1 MPRPAIEKVYG
12 LRAALATFRARPD
25 EVTRIAHGAKVR
37 HEVSDMLREAAQR
50 RIAYEER
57 SEEDLERIAGS
68 PHHEGLCMGTL
79 PRPVLDGP
87 ALEAAIARQ
96 GNALVLD
103 GVTNPHNLGAIVR
116 SMAWFG
122 VRTLVLPES
131 AGPALT
137 PAAVRVAEGG
147 AEEVQVGRVRVPEL
161 LRRLPAHGISVVAAD
176 ARGTVDAR
184 RYPFRER
191 TVIVLG
197 AERTGVSEESL
208 SHADVVLSIGG
219 ARRVESLNVSVAAGV
234 LLALATR

>member
-1 MPRPAIEKVYG
+1 MTRSGIEKVYG
-12 LRAALATFRARPD
+12 LRAALAAFATRPD

-37 HEVSDMLREAAQR
+37 GEVSDMLREAAR
-50 RIAYEER
+50 LRIAYEER

-68 PHHEGLCMGTL
+68 PHHEGICIGTL
-79 PRPVLDGP
+79 ARPVLDGP
-87 ALEAAIARQ
+87 GLEAAIARE
-96 GNALVLD
+96 GAALVLD

-131 AGPALT
+131 QGPALT

-147 AEEVQVGRVRVPEL
+147 AEAVQVGRVRVPEL
-161 LRRLPAHGISVVAAD
+161 LRRLPKHGISVVAA
-176 ARGTVDAR
+176 DAR

-197 AERTGVSEESL
+197 AERTGVSPASL
-208 SHADVVLSIGG
+208 EHTDVVLSIGG
-219 ARRVESLNVSVAAGV
+219 ARRVESLNVSVAAGI